1 MNMPVSRTDHGARDD
16 LRRGGA
22 VSVVRAIVVLA
33 GVVGVSP
40 VALAQGAET
49 SAPNAGQ
56 GAASG
61 AAADAAPS
69 DTPNTGQDI
78 TNPVTRVDLRA
89 SYQLTP
95 ADRDSYVFTLRA
107 DKPYALGDGW
117 KLGLRFD
124 APTVYNNVP
133 SSENLGGAYQLGFG
147 NALAQA
153 ILIKAIDK
161 RQAFGFGAQIIV
173 PTATAPQFGSSTVQF
188 VPTVGYRYGLPEISK
203 GSFFVGAAR
212 WDFNVGARAGQR
224 INNLQFS
231 PTLNVALPEQTF
243 ITFYPSTDIHYDF
256 VTSSWFVPF
265 DAMVGKL
272 WGKSVVTS
280 LEVSAP
286 IINGRAPLYQFK
298 TEARVGIFF

>member
-1 MNMPVSRTDHGARDD
+1 MTRFVFACCFAG
-16 LRRGGA
+16 LA
-22 VSVVRAIVVLA
+22 VGLA
-33 GVVGVSP
+33 AP
-40 VALAQGAET
+40 PATALAQD
-49 SAPNAGQ
+49 
-56 GAASG
+56 AASP
-61 AAADAAPS
+61 APPADAAPS

-95 ADRDSYVFTLRA
+95 ADRESYVFTLRA

-133 SSENLGGAYQLGFG
+133 SAENLAGAYQLGFG

-161 RQAFGFGAQIIV
+161 RQAFGFGAQIIA
-173 PTATAPQFGSSTVQF
+173 PTSTAPQFGSSYVQF

-212 WDFNVGARAGQR
+212 WDFTLGAPAGKR
-224 INNLQFS
+224 IDNLQFS

-243 ITFYPSTDIHYDF
+243 VTFYPSTDIHYDF
-256 VTSSWFVPF
+256 ITSSWFVPL
-265 DAMVGKL
+265 DVMVGKL

-286 IINGRAPLYQFK
+286 MINGAAPLYKFK
-298 TEARVGIFF
+298 TEARVGFFF